1 MSDPEQFLSRWSR
14 LKREAA
20 DEPATP
26 TEEVGPVETS
36 SPPDREEAKAAATD
50 APPPFDPASLP
61 PIESITADSDIRAFF
76 SPGVPA
82 DLVRAALRRA
92 WTADPQIRDFVG
104 LSENAWDFTAPD
116 GVPGFGPL
124 EMTNELRQLASQTLD
139 EIGRAIDKAGPLP
152 EEPTQPPESARLSNT
167 AAAAGKPAEEM
178 AALAGQ
184 DQPSERKDNQ
194 DKKAVGDD
202 PTALPIV
209 DTALQHNSD
218 ALQYTVLPTRRTHGR
233 ALPE

>member
-14 LKREAA
+14 LKRQPA
-20 DEPATP
+20 DEPAAP
-26 TEEVGPVETS
+26 AEEARPAETS
-36 SPPDREEAKAAATD
+36 SPPDREEAKAVATD
-50 APPPFDPASLP
+50 SPPPFDPASLP

-92 WTADPQIRDFVG
+92 WTADPKIRDFVG

-124 EMTNELRQLASQTLD
+124 EMTSELRQLALQTLD

-152 EEPTQPPESARLSNT
+152 EEPTQPSESARLSNT

-178 AALAGQ
+178 AAPAGQ
-184 DQPSERKDNQ
+184 DQPSENKDNQ
-194 DKKAVGDD
+194 DKKAGGEDL
-202 PTALPIV
+202 TTLPEEAA
-209 DTALQHNSD
+209 ALQHSSD

>member
-20 DEPATP
+20 DDPGAPEEEARPA
-26 TEEVGPVETS
+26 ETS
-36 SPPDREEAKAAATD
+36 VPRDHDEVKAAATD
-50 APPPFDPASLP
+50 SQPPFDPASLP

-82 DLVRAALRRA
+82 DLVRAALRRV
-92 WTADPQIRDFVG
+92 WTSDPKIRDFVG

-124 EMTNELRQLASQTLD
+124 EMTSELRQLASQTLN
-139 EIGRAIDKAGPLP
+139 EMRRAIDAADSHP
-152 EEPTQPPESARLSNT
+152 EEPPQPPDSARLSKP
-167 AAAAGKPAEEM
+167 APAAGKRGEEIAASAEQVQ
-178 AALAGQ
+178 A
-184 DQPSERKDNQ
+184 SENKDSQ
-194 DKKAVGDD
+194 DKEVVGDD
-202 PTALPIV
+202 PTALPKV
-209 DTALQHNSD
+209 DIASQQNPD
-218 ALQYTVLPTRRTHGR
+218 APQYTGLPIRRTHGR

>member
-20 DEPATP
+20 DESAAPAEEARPAETP
-26 TEEVGPVETS
+26 LPC
-36 SPPDREEAKAAATD
+36 DREEAKAAGPD
-50 APPPFDPASLP
+50 SQPPFDPASLP

-92 WTADPQIRDFVG
+92 WTSDPKIRDFVG

-124 EMTNELRQLASQTLD
+124 EMTSELRQLASQTLD
-139 EIGRAIDKAGPLP
+139 EIGRAIGKPGPLP
-152 EEPTQPPESARLSNT
+152 EEPTQPSDSTRLSNT
-167 AAAAGKPAEEM
+167 AAAAGKSAEEI
-178 AALAGQ
+178 AAPAQ
-184 DQPSERKDNQ
+184 QVQPSENKDNQ
-194 DKKAVGDD
+194 EKKSSGDD
-202 PTALPIV
+202 PTSVPKV
-209 DTALQHNSD
+209 DIASQQNPD
-218 ALQYTVLPTRRTHGR
+218 ALQYTALPTRRTHGR